1 MPMSY
6 PDGWQRTAARARI
19 RTFMLTSLPAF
30 TQSVGDHPVLFLGCI
45 DHKWGSS
52 YLGKLSREHTSQGDF
67 HDPSWDIPP
76 RTVSAR
82 VGRPPSPSP
91 APWPRSPS
99 HTRGVPS
106 IRRGW
111 NPPKAK
117 VWEFD
122 GDRCWSIPLSW

>member
-82 VGRPPSPSP
+82 RPSTKPFPSALAAVSFTHQRR
-91 APWPRSPS
+91 AIHSSRLESAKS
-99 HTRGVPS
+99 KGLG
-106 IRRGW
+106 IRW
-111 NPPKAK
+111 
-117 VWEFD
+117 
-122 GDRCWSIPLSW
+122 